1 MKFTKLAAVG
11 ICCLLATTAAY
22 TQSKSETTVEDEY
35 LSSIEDAIITEMAA
49 SEDYDNKLV
58 ALQYLQEAV
67 DGGRTSKEMVK
78 ALGSLAGEGVTTQ
91 SRTNGRLM
99 NNYPDIRRQ
108 ACDILGEV
116 PTEESKNIL
125 YGIAQE
131 DTEPS
136 VAAAAI
142 RSLGKIGINDN
153 DEVISMIEYV
163 EHKYSALNPSS
174 SLAFEIVEAYEKLAP
189 TVQDKGAMIES
200 LGKIAT
206 NYRYATPVRTKALQL
221 LKSLQSGSSGK

>member
-1 MKFTKLAAVG
+1 MKFTKLITVG
-11 ICCLLATTAAY
+11 ICCLLASTTAYA
-22 TQSKSETTVEDEY
+22 QSKAETTVEDEY

-67 DGGRTSKEMVK
+67 DNGRTSKEMVK
-78 ALGSLAGEGVTTQ
+78 ALGNLAGEGVTTQ

-108 ACDILGEV
+108 ACDLLGEV

-142 RSLGKIGINDN
+142 RSLGKIGINSN
-153 DEVISMIEYV
+153 DEVVSMIEFV

-221 LKSLQSGSSGK
+221 LKSLQQGSSGK